1 MAIGVAFG
9 LMSAFFLV
17 GMYVAGA
24 LGCLSLIMLFFFGK
38 PALWNI
44 MASKAFD
51 VNIGFIL
58 VAVPLFLLMGE
69 LMNRSGMGERMY

>member
-1 MAIGVAFG
+1 MA
-9 LMSAFFLV
+9 

-24 LGCLSLIMLFFFGK
+24 LGCLSLIMLFFGK

-51 VNIGFIL
+51 VNTGFIL

-69 LMNRSGMGERMY
+69 LIDRSGLGE